1 MILENIS
8 LRETS
13 YKKGDMEE
21 CKRGRK
27 RQVKSL
33 RTQKKR
39 FKTTFER
46 LFTAFASPS
55 LPFYC
60 ILVFETVILSWKR
73 YPLFFPLSL
82 LLIIIHKY
90 MIYPET
96 LKAKYP
102 QFPLLSVQPPSQG
115 FLSSWIPSE
124 RKSQRRERNFHIL
137 FKFRLSHKVKA
148 GLFKTWNRT
157 TAEQKLLEKRIKL
170 CKKGKEK
177 EILFSKQKDH
187 EGLERVVLCIKKG
200 CEIRDHERKV
210 KQKRQNK

>member
-1 MILENIS
+1 
-8 LRETS
+8 
-13 YKKGDMEE
+13 MEE

-46 LFTAFASPS
+46 LFTTFASPS

-148 GLFKTWNRT
+148 GLLKHETELLQNRSCSKKGSNF
-157 TAEQKLLEKRIKL
+157 ARKEKR
-170 CKKGKEK
+170 KKSC
-177 EILFSKQKDH
+177 FQSKRITKDLR
-187 EGLERVVLCIKKG
+187 G
-200 CEIRDHERKV
+200 
-210 KQKRQNK
+210 